1 MWFDHLRGAQLN
13 ESNAKLIAEWA
24 KGEVVRIQRNG
35 KLIPVVIVHTPR
47 GQVLIDQG
55 DWVALDE
62 DDRFRILRLEDIDLR
77 SLLKRKPTPN
87 STVLAVG
94 TPRKG

>member
-13 ESNAKLIAEWA
+13 ESNAKLIAEWT

-35 KLIPVVIVHTPR
+35 KLIPGVVVHTPR

-62 DDRFRILRLEDIDLR
+62 DDRFRILQLEDIDLR
-77 SLLKRKPTPN
+77 SLLKKKPTPN
-87 STVLAVG
+87 STVLSVG

>member
-1 MWFDHLRGAQLN
+1 MWFDHLRGDQLN
-13 ESNAKLIAEWA
+13 ESNAKLIAEWT

-62 DDRFRILRLEDIDLR
+62 DDRFHILRLEDIDLR

-87 STVLAVG
+87 STVLSVG